1 MPKLS
6 NLSIPPGGRGRFS
19 IAGIAADIQVGSGI
33 MAPLE
38 LPGPFASFEVSGEAS
53 IGTADAAE
61 ITIAAD
67 SLVSIPPTDA
77 ALAYESGLNWLVRKA
92 EGQFIFE
99 CYHPHRGRLI
109 TATTGPGFQHY
120 ELVFDE
126 TRWGQLWSSEPDGHS
141 DFQLPHPLDQLLFLA
156 PLARSQ
162 GLLLH
167 ASGAVID
174 GKAFVFAGHSG
185 DGKTTLSRMLAAEG
199 LELLSDERI
208 ALRREGESFRAY
220 GTPWPGEGD
229 VVSSSSYPLAGVFL
243 LKKGD
248 RHRVRDGRPSLLAAE
263 LLSRAIVPYYLAD
276 ETQNVLDVVHH
287 LASLV
292 PLRELEF
299 SLADGLLP
307 ILSRAA

>member
-1 MPKLS
+1 LSKLS
-6 NLSIPPGGRGRFS
+6 NLSIPPGGHRRFS
-19 IAGIAADIQVGSGI
+19 IAGIAADVTVGAG
-33 MAPLE
+33 MKAPLE
-38 LPGPFASFEVSGEAS
+38 FPGPFASFEVSGEAS
-53 IGTADAAE
+53 VETGDSPE
-61 ITIAAD
+61 ITIATD
-67 SLVSIPPTDA
+67 SLASIPPTGA
-77 ALAYESGLNWLVRKA
+77 AVAYESGLNWLVRKA
-92 EGQFIFE
+92 EGRTLFE
-99 CYHPHRGRLI
+99 CYHPYRGQLVLA
-109 TATTGPGFQHY
+109 TASPGFQHY

-126 TRWGQLWSSEPDGHS
+126 ANWGKLWSREPDGHS

-156 PLARSQ
+156 PLARAN

-185 DGKTTLSRMLAAEG
+185 DGKTTLSRLLAAEG

-229 VVSSSSYPLAGVFL
+229 VVSSSSYPLAAVFL

-248 RHRVRDGRPSLLAAE
+248 RHRVNGGRPSLLAAE
-263 LLSRAIVPYYLAD
+263 LLSRAIVPYYLAE
-276 ETQNVLDVVHH
+276 ETQNVLEVVHH
-287 LASLV
+287 LASSV

>member
-1 MPKLS
+1 MK
-6 NLSIPPGGRGRFS
+6 
-19 IAGIAADIQVGSGI
+19 
-33 MAPLE
+33 APLE

-53 IGTADAAE
+53 VETGDSPE
-61 ITIAAD
+61 IRIAAD
-67 SLVSIPPTDA
+67 SQPSIPTTSA

-92 EGQFIFE
+92 EGCTLFE
-99 CYHPHRGRLI
+99 CYHPYLGRLVMA
-109 TATTGPGFQHY
+109 TASPGFQNY

-126 TRWGQLWSSEPDGHS
+126 ANWGRLWSREPAGHS
-141 DFQLPHPLDQLLFLA
+141 AFQLPHPLDQLLFLA
-156 PLARSQ
+156 PLARAN

-185 DGKTTLSRMLAAEG
+185 DGKTTLSRLLAAEG

-208 ALRREGESFRAY
+208 ALRLEGDSFRAY

-229 VVSSSSYPLAGVFL
+229 VMSSSSYPLAGVFL

-248 RHRVRDGRPSLLAAE
+248 RHRVHAGRPSLLAAE
-263 LLSRAIVPYYLAD
+263 LLSRAIVPYYLAE
-276 ETQNVLDVVHH
+276 ETQDILEVVHR
-287 LASLV
+287 LASSV

-299 SLADGLLP
+299 SLSGGLLP
-307 ILSRAA
+307 ILARAA